1 MLRQRLLKNSP
12 PRMISRPPLPCAVIL
27 RRCCSPVA
35 RPRFLAAPTSM
46 PGDLCDRCHV
56 NLARCQRRARRRA
69 CPATAQSRR
78 LLARASA
85 ADRDPRRLRA
95 WGLRSLHRARERR
108 DRSFLPD
115 ARGADPRRVRRNHR
129 GIIRQRR
136 DRRSAG
142 RFSRAQCVAMR
153 VLHAGNADGRAG
165 SIETA
170 CRAGPGADTRAS
182 FRQLLPLHRLS
193 GDCRCGRDHGAGAHG
208 EHAMIVASANP
219 EGLSVLDR
227 PNSYIGKVV
236 PRPNLERLMQ
246 GRGLYVS
253 DMVLPRMAHVVFL
266 RSPHAHARITGIDAA
281 AARRVPGVVAIVTG
295 EALAAVITPWVGV
308 LSHLKGLKSAPQH
321 AIAIDHVRWQG
332 EAVAAVVATSRAVA
346 EDAAEIVSVEYQELD
361 AVTDMRTALDP
372 ETPVIHSS
380 LGDNLAFERNLDAGA
395 VDAAFAESDAV
406 VEADFIFG
414 RHTGVTLEPRSVVAD
429 WNAAEARLTIYQ
441 GTQAPHMVQ
450 NIAALHLGLTDSQV
464 RVVCKDVGG
473 SFGIKVHIYADEM
486 ATYALSKLLLRPVKF
501 VADRVESFNTD
512 IHARDHRCKGR
523 IGVKRDG
530 TITAFEI
537 DALTGIGPYSMY
549 PRTSAIEANQVVN
562 LVGGPYVTKNYRA
575 RARVVFQNKNV
586 MCQYRAVGHPIA
598 VAVTEGL
605 VELAAAK
612 IGMDPLELRRRNL
625 IADDAH
631 PSSGP
636 SGIKFEA
643 LSNHAAMDKLVKMMD
658 YNALR
663 AEQAALRSKNIHRG
677 IGIASF
683 IEVTNPSAAFYGVGG
698 ARISSQ
704 DGVAVRLDATGS
716 VICQTSITEQGQGS
730 ESLTAQ
736 IVGSVLGVSMER
748 VRVILGDTDH
758 TPYGGGTRASRG
770 AGIGGEAALQAA
782 KILRKNVLDVAAA
795 ILQSSPAELDIVNDA
810 IVSAVDGSSRIDLKE
825 LSRIVYFRPDTLPP
839 GIQPELMAT
848 RHFVPREYPFAF
860 TNGVQAS
867 WLEVDT
873 DTGFVKLLRH
883 WVVEDCG
890 TIINPQLVDEQIRGG
905 VVQGLGAALFE
916 KCIYDERGQLT
927 NANMADYL
935 VPMSGE
941 MPDID
946 VGHVV
951 SPTLETELGAKG
963 AGEAG
968 TAGAAAAVANAV
980 NDALKPF
987 GAIIS

>member
-1 MLRQRLLKNSP
+1 MTVS
-12 PRMISRPPLPCAVIL
+12 S
-27 RRCCSPVA
+27 
-35 RPRFLAAPTSM
+35 T
-46 PGDLCDRCHV
+46 
-56 NLARCQRRARRRA
+56 
-69 CPATAQSRR
+69 
-78 LLARASA
+78 
-85 ADRDPRRLRA
+85 
-95 WGLRSLHRARERR
+95 
-108 DRSFLPD
+108 
-115 ARGADPRRVRRNHR
+115 
-129 GIIRQRR
+129 
-136 DRRSAG
+136 
-142 RFSRAQCVAMR
+142 
-153 VLHAGNADGRAG
+153 
-165 SIETA
+165 
-170 CRAGPGADTRAS
+170 
-182 FRQLLPLHRLS
+182 
-193 GDCRCGRDHGAGAHG
+193 
-208 EHAMIVASANP
+208 NP
-219 EGLSVLDR
+219 EILSELDR

-253 DMVLPRMAHVVFL
+253 DIELPRMVHAVFL
-266 RSPHAHARITGIDAA
+266 RSPHAHAKILGIDAA
-281 AARRVPGVVAIVTG
+281 DARRMQGVIAVVTG
-295 EALAAVITPWVGV
+295 QELAAVITPWVGV

-321 AIAIDHVRWQG
+321 AIAIDRVCWQG
-332 EAVAAVVATSRAVA
+332 EAVAAIVATSRAIA
-346 EDAAEIVSVEYQELD
+346 EDAAELVRVDYEELE

-372 ETPVIHSS
+372 QTPVIHAS

-395 VDAAFAESDAV
+395 VDAAFADSDEV

-429 WNAAEARLTIYQ
+429 WNAAEQRLTIYQ

-450 NIAALHLGLTDSQV
+450 NIAALHLRLEEQQV

-486 ATYALSKLLLRPVKF
+486 ATYALSKMLRRPVKF

-512 IHARDHRCKGR
+512 IHARDHRCRGR

-530 TITAFEI
+530 SITAFEI
-537 DALTGIGPYSMY
+537 DDLTGIGPYSMY

-598 VAVTEGL
+598 CSVTEGL
-605 VELAAAK
+605 VDLAAAR
-612 IGMDPLELRRRNL
+612 IGMDPVEIRRRNL
-625 IADDAH
+625 IADDGYPCA
-631 PSSGP
+631 SP
-636 SGIKFEA
+636 SGLRFEL
-643 LSNHAAMDKLVKMMD
+643 LSHHAAMNKLMKMMD
-658 YNALR
+658 YDALR
-663 AEQAALRSKNIHRG
+663 DEQATLRRKNVHRG

-704 DGVAVRLDATGS
+704 DGVTVRLDAQGS

-748 VRVILGDTDH
+748 VRVILGDTDN
-758 TPYGGGTRASRG
+758 TPYGGGTWASRG

-782 KILRKNVLDVAAA
+782 KVLRRNILEVAAA
-795 ILQSSPAELDIVNDA
+795 ILQSSPAELDIAGDAVVNA
-810 IVSAVDGSSRIDLKE
+810 GDGASRIE
-825 LSRIVYFRPDTLPP
+825 LRELARIVYFRPDTLPP

-916 KCIYDERGQLT
+916 KCVYDDRGQLT

-946 VGHVV
+946 VAHVV
-951 SPTLETELGAKG
+951 SPTAETELGAKG

-980 NDALKPF
+980 NDALRPF
-987 GAIIS
+987 GAVITEIPLTPQVVLTALGKI